1 MVTFSQKL
9 SRSFDGRRALMC
21 IGLDPDL
28 ERFPDDI
35 RDTGRPFLAF
45 NKRVIDATKGFCR
58 AYKLQAAFYNAQRAE
73 ADLED
78 SIRYLREAVPDAL
91 VILDAKRGDVE
102 HTARMYAREAFD
114 RYCADAVTVNPF
126 LGLDGIRPFL
136 ERQESGA
143 ILLCKTSN
151 PGSGFLQDKLA
162 DDAPLYEAIAHAA
175 EEIARERPNVMLVV
189 GATYPQELG
198 RIRKIAPSVPFLVPG
213 VGSQDG
219 DLDSCLRHGLS
230 SSQKPSLLV
239 SASRSIIYAGESAA
253 GAIRNAAQDLQDRI
267 KSAELQQQRH

>member
-1 MVTFSQKL
+1 MVTFSEKL
-9 SRSFDGRRALMC
+9 SHSFDGQRALMC
-21 IGLDPDL
+21 IGLDPNL

-35 RDTGRPFLAF
+35 RDAGRPLLAF
-45 NKRVIDATKGFCR
+45 NKRVIDATRGFCR
-58 AYKLQAAFYNAQRAE
+58 AYKLQAAFYNGQRAE

-114 RYCADAVTVNPF
+114 RYRADAVTVNPF

-136 ERQESGA
+136 EREESGA

-162 DDAPLYEAIAHAA
+162 DNAPLYEAIAQAA

-189 GATYPQELG
+189 GATYPRELG

-253 GAIRNAAQDLQDRI
+253 DAIRNAAQDLQDRI
-267 KSAELQQQRH
+267 RSAELQQQRH

>member
-1 MVTFSQKL
+1 
-9 SRSFDGRRALMC
+9 MC

-28 ERFPDDI
+28 ERFPADI
-35 RDTGRPFLAF
+35 RNAGRPFLAF

-58 AYKLQAAFYNAQRAE
+58 AYKLQAAFYNGQRAE
-73 ADLED
+73 TDLED

-114 RYCADAVTVNPF
+114 RYRADAVTVNPF

-136 ERQESGA
+136 EREESGA

-162 DDAPLYEAIAHAA
+162 DNAPLYEAIAQAA

-189 GATYPQELG
+189 GATYPRELG

-253 GAIRNAAQDLQDRI
+253 DAIRNAAQDLQDRI